1 MNEQQ
6 FSPDRKNNCYI
17 DFTGATQRMQEDIAA
32 FEAARGEQDAVNRA
46 LDSIKRSEEGQRMAN
61 RVERGLGILLTPR
74 DVSNGKPNCPF
85 QEVATATVRGA
96 VIGLGLCEDQL
107 RGARIDPEI
116 LVPKVLGRLVVSPD
130 EVPEL
135 YKCADKYVQL
145 SEHGLALMDPATEE
159 MVESWIDRATP
170 QIDRQIYTKTG
181 LGIFLRN
188 ANFKLQECDA
198 YKMRH
203 EANAGGVDWD
213 DLLGYCQDNPGN

>member
-17 DFTGATQRMQEDIAA
+17 DFTGAAQRIQERIAD
-32 FEAARGEQDAVNRA
+32 FEETHGEQDAVNRA
-46 LDSIKRSEEGQRMAN
+46 LDFIKRSKEGQRMAN

-85 QEVATATVRGA
+85 QEVATATARGA

-116 LVPKVLGRLVVSPD
+116 LVPKILGSLVVSPD
-130 EVPEL
+130 KVPEL
-135 YKCADKYVQL
+135 HEYADEYVQL
-145 SEHGLALMDPATEE
+145 SGHGLALMDPATEE
-159 MVESWIDRATP
+159 MIESWIDRATP
-170 QIDRQIYTKTG
+170 QIDRQIFTKTG

-188 ANFKLQECDA
+188 ANFKLQEYDA

-203 EANAGGVDWD
+203 EASVGVSWD
-213 DLLGYCQDNPGN
+213 DLLGYCQENLEN

>member
-17 DFTGATQRMQEDIAA
+17 DFTGAAQRIQERIAD
-32 FEAARGEQDAVNRA
+32 FEETHGEQDAVNRA
-46 LDSIKRSEEGQRMAN
+46 LDSIKRSKEGQRMAN

-96 VIGLGLCEDQL
+96 AIGLGLCEDQL

-116 LVPKVLGRLVVSPD
+116 LVPKILGSLVVSPD
-130 EVPEL
+130 KVPEL
-135 YKCADKYVQL
+135 HEYADEYVRL
-145 SEHGLALMDPATEE
+145 SGHGLALMDPATEE

-170 QIDRQIYTKTG
+170 QIDRQIFTKTG

-188 ANFKLQECDA
+188 ANLKLQEYDA
-198 YKMRH
+198 RKMRH
-203 EANAGGVDWD
+203 EANARVSWD
-213 DLLGYCQDNPGN
+213 DLLGYCQENS

>member
-17 DFTGATQRMQEDIAA
+17 DFTGAAQRIQERIAD
-32 FEAARGEQDAVNRA
+32 FEETHGEQDAVNRA
-46 LDSIKRSEEGQRMAN
+46 LDFIKRSKEGQRMAN

-116 LVPKVLGRLVVSPD
+116 LVPKILGSLVVSPD
-130 EVPEL
+130 KVPEL
-135 YKCADKYVQL
+135 HEYADKYVRL
-145 SEHGLALMDPATEE
+145 SGHGLALMDPATEE
-159 MVESWIDRATP
+159 IVESWIDRATP
-170 QIDRQIYTKTG
+170 QIDRQIFTKTG

-188 ANFKLQECDA
+188 ANFKLQEYDA

-203 EANAGGVDWD
+203 EASAGVSWD
-213 DLLGYCQDNPGN
+213 DLLGYCQENLEN

>member
-6 FSPDRKNNCYI
+6 FSPDRKNSCYI
-17 DFTGATQRMQEDIAA
+17 DFTGAAQRMQEDIAA
-32 FEAARGEQDAVNRA
+32 FETAHGEQDAVNRA
-46 LDSIKRSEEGQRMAN
+46 LDFIKRSKEGQRMAN

-96 VIGLGLCEDQL
+96 VIGLGLCEEQL

-135 YKCADKYVQL
+135 HKCADKYVQL

-159 MVESWIDRATP
+159 IVESWIDRATP
-170 QIDRQIYTKTG
+170 QIDRQIFTKTG

-188 ANFKLQECDA
+188 ANFKLQEYDA
-198 YKMRH
+198 RKMRH
-203 EANAGGVDWD
+203 EANAGVRWD
-213 DLLGYCQDNPGN
+213 DLLGYCQKNSGS

>member
-17 DFTGATQRMQEDIAA
+17 DFTGAAQRIQERIAD
-32 FEAARGEQDAVNRA
+32 FEETHGEQDAVNRA
-46 LDSIKRSEEGQRMAN
+46 LDFIIRSEEGQRMAY
-61 RVERGLGILLTPR
+61 RAARGLGIILIPR
-74 DVSNGKPNCPF
+74 DVSDGKPNREF
-85 QEVATATVRGA
+85 QEVATATVRGVA
-96 VIGLGLCEDQL
+96 IGLGLCEEQL

-116 LVPKVLGRLVVSPD
+116 LVPKAFGDLVVSPD
-130 EVPEL
+130 KVPEL
-135 YKCADKYVQL
+135 HELADKYVKV
-145 SEHGLALMDPATEE
+145 SGHGLALMDPATEE
-159 MVESWIDRATP
+159 IVESWIDRATP

-203 EANAGGVDWD
+203 EANAGGVNWD
-213 DLLGYCQDNPGN
+213 DLLDYCQESLEN

>member
-6 FSPDRKNNCYI
+6 FSPDRKHNCYI
-17 DFTGATQRMQEDIAA
+17 DFTGAAQRMQEDIAA
-32 FEAARGEQDAVNRA
+32 CETAHGKQDAVNRV
-46 LDSIKRSEEGQRMAN
+46 LDSIIKPKEGQRMAK
-61 RVERGLGILLTPR
+61 RVARGLGVLLTPR
-74 DVSNGKPNCPF
+74 NVSDGNPNCPF
-85 QEVATATVRGA
+85 QDVMTATVRGA
-96 VIGLGLCEDQL
+96 AIGLGLCEYQL

-135 YKCADKYVQL
+135 HKCADKYVRL
-145 SEHGLALMDPATEE
+145 SGHGLALMDPATEE

-170 QIDRQIYTKTG
+170 QIDRQIFTKTG

-203 EANAGGVDWD
+203 EANAGGVNWD
-213 DLLGYCQDNPGN
+213 DLLDYCQENLEN